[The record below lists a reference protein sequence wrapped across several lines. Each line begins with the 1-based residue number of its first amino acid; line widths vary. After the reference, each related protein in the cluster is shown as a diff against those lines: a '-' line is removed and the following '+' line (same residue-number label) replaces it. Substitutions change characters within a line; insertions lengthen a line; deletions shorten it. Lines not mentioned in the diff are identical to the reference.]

1 MKRFSK
7 KWFAQIMIN
16 KLVKQELNQLKNI
29 IRIDTH
35 AEGPISYNDE
45 IKYLI
50 KKFKESKRIEVPLE
64 PKLFLGSSFK
74 DPGLKIAY
82 SLES

>member
-1 MKRFSK
+1 
-7 KWFAQIMIN
+7 MIN
-16 KLVKQELNQLKNI
+16 KLVKLDLDKLKNI

-35 AEGPISYNDE
+35 VEGPISYNDE

-50 KKFKESKRIEVPLE
+50 KKFKESRRIEVPLQ
-64 PKLFLGSSFK
+64 PVLFSGSSFK

>member
-16 KLVKQELNQLKNI
+16 KRIKQQLDQLKNV

-35 AEGPISYNDE
+35 VQGPISYNDE

-50 KKFKESKRIEVPLE
+50 KKFNESRRIEVPLQ
-64 PKLFLGSSFK
+64 PVLFSGSSFK

-82 SLES
+82 SLKS

>member
-1 MKRFSK
+1 
-7 KWFAQIMIN
+7 MIN

-35 AEGPISYNDE
+35 AKGPISYNDE

-50 KKFKESKRIEVPLE
+50 KKFNESRRIQVPLQ
-64 PKLFLGSSFK
+64 PVLFSGSSFK

-82 SLES
+82 SLKS

>member
-7 KWFAQIMIN
+7 KWFAQIMIH
-16 KLVKQELNQLKNI
+16 KLIKQELDQLKNI

-35 AEGPISYNDE
+35 AVGPISYNDE

-50 KKFKESKRIEVPLE
+50 KKFNESRRIEVPLE

-74 DPGLKIAY
+74 HPGLKVAY

>member
-1 MKRFSK
+1 
-7 KWFAQIMIN
+7 MIN
-16 KLVKQELNQLKNI
+16 KLVKQELDKLKNI

-50 KKFKESKRIEVPLE
+50 KKFKESRRIEVPLE

-74 DPGLKIAY
+74 NPGLKVAY